1 MVDEIKVQYHFKL
14 SEIEAEKVERAK
26 KLAERKM

>member
-1 MVDEIKVQYHFKL
+1 MVDEIKAQYHFKL

-26 KLAERKM
+26 KLAERKK